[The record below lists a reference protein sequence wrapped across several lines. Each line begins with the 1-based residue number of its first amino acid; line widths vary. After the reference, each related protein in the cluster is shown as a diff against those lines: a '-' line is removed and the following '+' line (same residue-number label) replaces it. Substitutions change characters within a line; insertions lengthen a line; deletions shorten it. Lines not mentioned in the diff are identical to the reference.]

1 MTEPPPEA
9 AGSETGRYFRPTF
22 GATLTTLVAV
32 AVLVSLGFW
41 QLERLDWK
49 RDLIDRL
56 EALAALPP
64 QPLPADLSD
73 VTGLEF
79 LPVKVEGRF
88 LHDREMYFASRTKDK
103 RVGLHVVT
111 PFLLSDGRGLL
122 VDRGW
127 VAMDRRDPATRAEG
141 QLEGLVEVTGQLRFG
156 GWKGMDLFRP
166 ANDPA
171 KRLYNWADLPVML
184 DQAGLERPVDQ
195 LYLQAGPA
203 GPPAPAPVGRLSGV
217 GLANNHLEYALT
229 WFALAVILAV
239 IYVIYHFRPATQKSN
254 DK

>member
-1 MTEPPPEA
+1 MTKRPPAA
-9 AGSETGRYFRPTF
+9 AGSNAGRRFRPTF
-22 GATLTTLVAV
+22 WATLTTLVAV
-32 AVLVSLGFW
+32 TVLVSLGFW

-49 RDLIDRL
+49 RDLIARL

-64 QPLPADLSD
+64 QPLPADLSQ

-79 LPVKVEGRF
+79 LPVRVEGEF
-88 LHDREMYFASRTKDK
+88 LHDREMYFASRTRNKK
-103 RVGLHVVT
+103 VGLHVVT
-111 PFLLSDGRGLL
+111 PFVMTDGRGLL

-127 VAMDRRDPATRAEG
+127 VAIDRREPASRAEG

-156 GWKGMDLFRP
+156 GWKGMELFRP

-171 KRLYNWADLPVML
+171 NRLYNWADLPAML

-195 LYLQAGPA
+195 LYLQAGPS
-203 GPPAPAPVGRLSGV
+203 GPPPPAPAGQLSGV

-239 IYVIYHFRPATQKSN
+239 IYVIYHLRPAPKGH
-254 DK
+254 